1 MKPLP
6 GAWYIACLYGW
17 RNRGIR
23 HHLRRARRMA
33 DENEPGNEDT
43 TAEEAAPGSGK
54 RALIPVI
61 GSVVAGL
68 ALGGLIGVVALGPRL
83 ASPAAPAAKSVAE
96 TGAAATPPADEHAP
110 ADGGHKAA
118 DGPPPIYQID
128 NLVLNP
134 AGSGG
139 AHFLLMSV
147 ALEARDPAGVE
158 IIKARDA
165 ELRDAILRLFGS
177 KTSEQVAEASSRDQ
191 LRAEVLTAVDGMFGR
206 GVVRKVY
213 FPQFVIQ

>member
-1 MKPLP
+1 
-6 GAWYIACLYGW
+6 
-17 RNRGIR
+17 
-23 HHLRRARRMA
+23 MA
-33 DENEPGNEDT
+33 DETEPDT
-43 TAEEAAPGSGK
+43 EETTVDEAAPAPSRRG
-54 RALIPVI
+54 LIQVA

-68 ALGGLIGVVALGPRL
+68 TLGGLIGVLALGPRL
-83 ASPAAPAAKSVAE
+83 ASSSAPAAKLAENVAGPAD
-96 TGAAATPPADEHAP
+96 TPRSAAALADAPPTP
-110 ADGGHKAA
+110 A
-118 DGPPPIYQID
+118 DGPPPMYQID

-147 ALEARDPAGVE
+147 AFETRDPAAVE
-158 IIKARDA
+158 TMKSRDA

-177 KTSEQVAEASSRDQ
+177 KTSEQVAEASSRDE
-191 LRAEVLTAVDGMFGR
+191 LRAEVLAAVDAMFGR